1 MKTRFDPYSEAYALR
16 YDERDISLERVVPN
30 NLRLR
35 AIHTVL
41 EGETIQNIAFKYYHD
56 SGYWVRIAEFNNL
69 FFPIRELK
77 PGDQIKIPY

>member
-1 MKTRFDPYSEAYALR
+1 MDKKYDPYSEVYAIK
-16 YDERDISLERVVPN
+16 YDDTDISVERILPS

-35 AIHTVL
+35 TIHTVL
-41 EGETIQNIAFKYYHD
+41 EGETIQSIAFKYYKD

-69 FFPIRELK
+69 FFPLRELS